1 MAFLL
6 GNQIVLSD
14 TETGHLS
21 KLQIN
26 GTDVL
31 TLDGSTITLKNVDI
45 ADSIEG
51 SINSDNVAEGST
63 NRFFTAARETVL
75 TTADS
80 TATTD
85 RALIRTEFAAADSTA
100 TTDRGAIRTEFAAA
114 DSTATTDRGAIRTE
128 FATADSGITTALQSY
143 ADTAEADAVSTAS
156 VDATT
161 KANAAQT
168 AAQSFATAADTSQTT
183 SINTAWAAGDATTLA
198 SAQSY
203 ADSVVATGTGSLDT
217 DDITEAGNLY
227 YTDARADTRAT
238 LRINDA
244 TTDNIDEGS
253 NNLYYT
259 DTRADARAQLKID
272 ALVDSAPGTL
282 DTLNELAAALG
293 DDANHVTTMT
303 NLIGAEATTARAAEG
318 VNATA
323 IGAEATTA
331 RAAETVLTVDV
342 AANTAAITTNIL
354 GVAANVVAISTEE
367 GLRVAG
373 DIALDVR
380 VTANEAVGLSNTL
393 GIAANV
399 TAISALNHDTLSG
412 FVANE
417 HIDWTAASAGTID
430 PSNYTNTGNT
440 TYTAGTGLT
449 LVGTEFQNTITNN
462 NQLTNGAGYITTDT
476 NTTYTAGNGMTLTGT
491 EFLMS
496 GSYTGSFTATGDVT
510 AYSDERLKRNIETI
524 NKPLDIVN
532 ALRGVKFEK
541 DGRHSTGVIAQEV
554 EKVLPEVVHTD
565 AEGMKSV
572 AYGNVVG
579 VLIEAIKEQQK
590 QIDWLTA
597 FWQSDAERDS
607 FNKD

>member
-6 GNQIVLSD
+6 GNQIVLDD
-14 TETGHLS
+14 TESGHLS

-31 TLDGSTITLKNVDI
+31 TLNGSTITLKNVDI

-85 RALIRTEFAAADSTA
+85 RALIRTEFA
-100 TTDRGAIRTEFAAA
+100 
-114 DSTATTDRGAIRTE
+114 
-128 FATADSGITTALQSY
+128 TADTGITTALQSY
-143 ADTAEADAVSTAS
+143 ADTAEADAISTAA
-156 VDATT
+156 AT
-161 KANAAQT
+161 AASLDTTQT
-168 AAQSFATAADTSQTT
+168 AANKLVWEA
-183 SINTAWAAGDATTLA
+183 
-198 SAQSY
+198 Y
-203 ADSVVATGTGSLDT
+203 ADSVVTSGTGSLDT

-227 YTDARADTRAT
+227 YTDARAD
-238 LRINDA
+238 
-244 TTDNIDEGS
+244 
-253 NNLYYT
+253 
-259 DTRADARAQLKID
+259 ARAQAKID
-272 ALVDSAPGTL
+272 ALVDAAPGTL

-293 DDANHVTTMT
+293 DDANFSTTVT
-303 NLIGAEATTARAAEG
+303 NLIGAETTRATAAE
-318 VNATA
+318 ASK
-323 IGAEATTA
+323 IG
-331 RAAETVLTVDV
+331 
-342 AANTAAITTNIL
+342 
-354 GVAANVVAISTEE
+354 NVVEDTTPQLGGNLDVNGNSIVSTGPNDIEILTGTGADQLSLGIGSISGT
-367 GLRVAG
+367 GYTGQGMGIASSTNAG
-373 DIALDVR
+373 SDILLLGDLDFTGSGYVGEFIGTVALDGATSNVGYFGLTSATFNGAS
-380 VTANEAVGLSNTL
+380 VAFNTMFAPSIPCEIAGMTGTANEVGLVIGSSTEAR
-393 GIAANV
+393 I
-399 TAISALNHDTLSG
+399 HQ
-412 FVANE
+412 
-417 HIDWTAASAGTID
+417 IDS
-430 PSNYTNTGNT
+430 SGNT
-440 TYTAGTGLT
+440 IFKLPAADGTA
-449 LVGTEFQNTITNN
+449 
-462 NQLTNGAGYITTDT
+462 NQVIETDGAGDLSWVTHTDTNT
-476 NTTYTAGNGMTLTGT
+476 NTTYTAGNGLNLNTT
-491 EFLMS
+491 EFEMS
-496 GSYTGSFTATGDVT
+496 GSYTGDFTATGDVT

-524 NKPLDIVN
+524 NKPIDIVN

>member
-63 NRFFTAARETVL
+63 NRFFTAAREAVL

-85 RALIRTEFAAADSTA
+85 RALIRTEFATA
-100 TTDRGAIRTEFAAA
+100 
-114 DSTATTDRGAIRTE
+114 
-128 FATADSGITTALQSY
+128 
-143 ADTAEADAVSTAS
+143 
-156 VDATT
+156 
-161 KANAAQT
+161 
-168 AAQSFATAADTSQTT
+168 
-183 SINTAWAAGDATTLA
+183 DATTLS

-203 ADSVVATGTGSLDT
+203 ADTIVASGTGSLDT

-227 YTDARADTRAT
+227 YTDARADVRAT
-238 LRINDA
+238 LRINDS

-259 DTRADARAQLKID
+259 DARAQAKID
-272 ALVDSAPGTL
+272 AIVDAAPGTL

-293 DDANHVTTMT
+293 DDANFSTTVT
-303 NLIGAEATTARAAEG
+303 NLIGAETTRATAAEG
-318 VNATA
+318 VLGTGISNLS
-323 IGAEATTA
+323 
-331 RAAETVLTVDV
+331 VS
-342 AANTAAITTNIL
+342 TTN
-354 GVAANVVAISTEE
+354 AI
-367 GLRVAG
+367 A
-373 DIALDVR
+373 ALD
-380 VTANEAVGLSNTL
+380 
-393 GIAANV
+393 
-399 TAISALNHDTLSG
+399 HDTLSG

-417 HIDWTAASAGTID
+417 HIDWSAASAGTIHA
-430 PSNYTNTGNT
+430 SNYTNTGNT
-440 TYTAGTGLT
+440 TYTAGNGLT
-449 LVGTEFQNTITNN
+449 LNTTEFV
-462 NQLTNGAGYITTDT
+462 
-476 NTTYTAGNGMTLTGT
+476 
-491 EFLMS
+491 MS
-496 GSYTGSFTATGDVT
+496 GSYTGDFTATGDVT

-524 NKPLDIVN
+524 NKPIDIVN

-565 AEGMKSV
+565 ADGMKSV